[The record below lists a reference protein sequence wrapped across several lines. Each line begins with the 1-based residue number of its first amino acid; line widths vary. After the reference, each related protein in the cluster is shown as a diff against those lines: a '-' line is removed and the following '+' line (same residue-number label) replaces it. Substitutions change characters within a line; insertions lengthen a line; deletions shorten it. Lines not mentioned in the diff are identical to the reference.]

1 MGTDT
6 GASDIGSPDRAH
18 RGLPAF
24 GYGADEFVDQVRV
37 GTAVSGALDE
47 GDVIGIYNLFPLCK
61 ALDGFW
67 KTCQYIRDL
76 DPACLFAALKQTD
89 AFILNLRPFTG
100 QDRKSVV

>member
-1 MGTDT
+1 M
-6 GASDIGSPDRAH
+6 
-18 RGLPAF
+18 
-24 GYGADEFVDQVRV
+24 
-37 GTAVSGALDE
+37 SGALDE

-61 ALDGFW
+61 ALDGVW

-100 QDRKSVV
+100 QLITVDIKAFPVLTRSSATAPEGYRNHLPADMDLLLQLRHVP

>member
-1 MGTDT
+1 MLFR
-6 GASDIGSPDRAH
+6 S
-18 RGLPAF
+18 
-24 GYGADEFVDQVRV
+24 VRV

-76 DPACLFAALKQTD
+76 DPSSRAPDTAVPTRTWSTNSSA
-89 AFILNLRPFTG
+89 P
-100 QDRKSVV
+100 

>member
-76 DPACLFAALKQTD
+76 ILRACSPPSNRQMPSSSICAHSQASLS
-89 AFILNLRPFTG
+89 P
-100 QDRKSVV
+100 